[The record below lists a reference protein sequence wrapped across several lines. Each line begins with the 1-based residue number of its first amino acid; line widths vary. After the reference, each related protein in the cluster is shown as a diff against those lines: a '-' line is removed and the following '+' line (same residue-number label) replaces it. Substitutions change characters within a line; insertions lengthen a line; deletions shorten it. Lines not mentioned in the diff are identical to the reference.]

1 MLTLL
6 GSLIG
11 FLGSAFPELLK
22 LWREGKDREHELAI
36 LDRQMEMQKLG
47 HVQRLEEIQI
57 AADIAESQALYSY
70 ANHAT
75 GIPWVEALQASV
87 RPVITYAFFL
97 IFAVVK
103 VTALVSLLHLDGMQ
117 FADVMQ
123 KTWDEETQA
132 LFAAVMSFWFGSRQI
147 AKMRRGE

>member
-1 MLTLL
+1 MLTLF

-11 FLGSAFPELLK
+11 FLGSAFPEFIK

-47 HVQRLEEIQI
+47 HTQRQEEIQI

-70 ANHAT
+70 ANHPTSVA
-75 GIPWVEALQASV
+75 WVEALQASV
-87 RPVITYAFFL
+87 RPIITYAFFL
-97 IFAVVK
+97 VFAAVK
-103 VTALVSLLHLDGMQ
+103 LTVLLSLLHADGNS
-117 FADVMQ
+117 FAEALR
-123 KTWDEETQA
+123 KAWDEETQA

-147 AKMRRGE
+147 AKMRRGG

>member
-11 FLGSAFPELLK
+11 FLGSAIPEFIK

-47 HVQRLEEIQI
+47 HTQRLEEIQI
-57 AADIAESQALYSY
+57 AADIAESQMLHNY
-70 ANHAT
+70 ANHPT
-75 GIPWVEALQASV
+75 GVAWVEALQASV
-87 RPVITYAFFL
+87 RPIITYAFFL
-97 IFAVVK
+97 VFAVVK
-103 VTALVSLLHLDGMQ
+103 LAVLLSLLLADGNS
-117 FADVMQ
+117 FADALQ
-123 KTWDEETQA
+123 KTWDEETQG

-147 AKMRRGE
+147 AKMRRGG